1 MRWGEKRRITDE
13 KQAAE
18 LRRMMY
24 PDELPPDV
32 EPAEMIDPKAG
43 EELHIIVELEESQPK
58 GVCPKCLKHIGRG
71 VHFHAKKCKGQ

>member
-24 PDELPPDV
+24 PDELPSDV
-32 EPAEMIDPKAG
+32 EPA

-71 VHFHAKKCKGQ
+71 VHFHAMICKGQ